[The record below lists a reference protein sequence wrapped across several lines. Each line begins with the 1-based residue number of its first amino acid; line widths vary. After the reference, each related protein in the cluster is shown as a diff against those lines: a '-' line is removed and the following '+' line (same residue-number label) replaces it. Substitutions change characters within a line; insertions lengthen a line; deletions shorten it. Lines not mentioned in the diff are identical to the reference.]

1 MYNWQL
7 PEWPQLS
14 FDRSLI
20 LPKAEVFAA
29 RLRPLQK
36 EALGLPE
43 KDRFN
48 FVVETLVQEA
58 VNTSSIE
65 GEFFREEDL
74 KSSIINRLTIGQ
86 AGRMTRDL
94 RIRGVGQLVELVRS
108 TVSDPLTE
116 TMLKYWH
123 EVLLNF
129 DQRLSV
135 LGDYRRGPDPMQ
147 IVSGPLHR
155 PVVHFEAPAAEV
167 VPGQM
172 GEFVRWASRPFTDYA
187 DPLVSAA
194 MRAGTSHVLFES
206 IHPFEDGNGRI
217 GRSIM
222 EKILG
227 QGLGSP
233 VPFSLSRA
241 IQLRQKDYYAAL
253 GEVQRTLDITEWLLF
268 YFDALVTALDHS
280 SRMIHHIVKKERFLN
295 SFGEQLEP
303 RHTKALLKMF
313 GAGPDGFEGGMTV
326 KKYVSINRVSPPTA
340 TRDLA
345 YLTSIGAFERRG
357 AGRSTHYVLMDM
369 S

>member
-65 GEFFREEDL
+65 GEFFREEEL

-108 TVSDPLTE
+108 TVPDPLTE

-155 PVVHFEAPAAEV
+155 PVVHFEASAAEV
-167 VPGQM
+167 VPG
-172 GEFVRWASRPFTDYA
+172 
-187 DPLVSAA
+187 
-194 MRAGTSHVLFES
+194 
-206 IHPFEDGNGRI
+206 
-217 GRSIM
+217 
-222 EKILG
+222 
-227 QGLGSP
+227 
-233 VPFSLSRA
+233 
-241 IQLRQKDYYAAL
+241 
-253 GEVQRTLDITEWLLF
+253 
-268 YFDALVTALDHS
+268 
-280 SRMIHHIVKKERFLN
+280 
-295 SFGEQLEP
+295 
-303 RHTKALLKMF
+303 
-313 GAGPDGFEGGMTV
+313 
-326 KKYVSINRVSPPTA
+326 
-340 TRDLA
+340 
-345 YLTSIGAFERRG
+345 
-357 AGRSTHYVLMDM
+357 
-369 S
+369 